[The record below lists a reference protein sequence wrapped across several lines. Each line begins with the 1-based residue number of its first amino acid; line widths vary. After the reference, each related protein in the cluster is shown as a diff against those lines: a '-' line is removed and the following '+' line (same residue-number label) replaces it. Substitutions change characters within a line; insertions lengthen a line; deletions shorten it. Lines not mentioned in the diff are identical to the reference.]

1 MITTLKNKTKPPH
14 TKLAISIVTLI
25 AIALL
30 IMTPFDTVDASFNI
44 PRIGIDISGP
54 LGASGNP
61 EGVWSDGSTIWV
73 VDNANGKLVAYSLS
87 SGDHLADKTIELHSS
102 NGKPRGIWS
111 DTATIWVSDWDDTQL
126 YAYNLGNGN
135 RQANKD
141 IDLAGSNDAPRG
153 ITGDYNAILVVDKD
167 DSYVYAYSQYDGS
180 RRQDVE
186 FNLHGSNDHPWGVWI
201 GGGYAWVSDLDDNRL
216 YGYNMFSGDHVSKHD
231 MRLQRSNL
239 DARGIWSD
247 GETMWV
253 VDQQDHYL
261 YGIYYWQFRHTDDE
275 IDVSAVDTPG
285 GIWTDG
291 DTMWVV
297 DGGVSPNRKLL
308 AYRLSDGARQS
319 GKDTVLN
326 SANDDP
332 RGIWSDGT
340 HVWVSDGDVHKIFA
354 YKLGDDSGD
363 TYPAKQL
370 ETSSELNSPKGI
382 WSDGDVMWI
391 TASGAARLYAYS
403 MTYLDARFQWDIK
416 LDPENT
422 DAGGIWSDGETM
434 WVLDTADAHVYAYEL
449 KYSDSDYSHV
459 QIYRKPS
466 AEFRPS
472 PYNNRLGPGFT
483 GHGLRFW
490 MTDADDDLLYAYGRP
505 NTPAAFRTST
515 TELQVHHTI
524 AGESYVGTVP
534 AARDADGDSL
544 TYGIGGP
551 DVGKFTLDR
560 ETRKVYTAAG
570 SPGFQR
576 GDSYSLIVVVS
587 DGRSRLDGV
596 DSGPDDLIGITV
608 KVLENSN
615 PVISTPNMTLFTID
629 ENVPG
634 GTVIGRIEAS
644 DPDGDPLDYWVR
656 FNGYSLHNKPFKM
669 DGDQLKI
676 KPAGWL
682 DYEYFHNYPL
692 VVFVSDGKDDNGDPV
707 DEVDDWVYFTVKV
720 NNVNEPGYITMN
732 HAQPDVGTEI
742 VANLRDP
749 DGIYVYGVTEVAW
762 VVEKSAS
769 ASSGPWTE
777 LTSAITTTASL
788 GYTPVAADADQY
800 LRFTATYKD
809 HQDGSVDRVVQ
820 LVSENAVSNV
830 VATNHAP
837 TFGDGSATTRDVAEN
852 AASSADVGSPVSASD
867 NDTDDTL
874 TYGLTGAD
882 AGAFVIDASTG
893 QISLGSA
900 TVLDHETRS
909 SYSVT
914 VQVRDSKDADDN
926 ADTAWDAYIEV
937 TINVTNVDEAG
948 SVALTTTTPEEN
960 VELTATLTDPDGEVS
975 NLTWKWQRADS
986 NPSDDWDDIAGAT
999 SGTYTPGADDIGKFL
1014 GAMAS
1019 YDDAAGTGK
1028 QATWEAPSAV
1038 NPAENGAPA
1047 FDEGETANRSINE
1060 GASVGAPVGAAVT
1073 ATDPDG
1079 DDLAYSIA
1087 AGAGSNL
1094 FSIDQ
1099 ASGEIMVTAGQL
1111 LDYEANPSF
1120 TLTVQVS
1127 DGKDAS
1133 HNADDVTDDTITV
1146 TVNLIN
1152 VDEPGR
1158 VIVAP
1163 ADPEVGSEI
1172 TASLTDP
1179 DGSLSSVLWQ
1189 WSRSEDGATNWED
1202 IAGASTSSYTPNAD
1216 DGGIYLRAA
1225 ANYTDG
1231 EGSGKSAYATTSQPV
1246 PTSGNDDAVGLT
1258 NTEGPGGSQND
1269 EPSAPPSF
1277 YEACLQDKAA
1287 GLVVDCGTNE
1297 FASFRVSA
1305 DGSYIISWA
1314 EWDAAHP
1321 DVTGYDIGLNEF
1333 IYAFY
1338 YLDGDSQN
1346 YAELVDVYQSCE
1358 FDDDRWNCQGTLD
1371 SNIWEHMDGT
1381 PSSGRMLA
1389 EGVDRTEWTSA
1400 LEAPGRWVS
1409 NPTFYRWSGDP
1420 TDPDNEPTPV
1430 TYRVERFEM
1439 DLYYFWPQ
1447 GGSDAKGVML
1457 VDGASGFDYRQ

>member
-1 MITTLKNKTKPPH
+1 MTTTLKNKTKPPH
-14 TKLAISIVTLI
+14 TKLVISLVTLI
-25 AIALL
+25 AIAL
-30 IMTPFDTVDASFNI
+30 ISMIPSDTVDASHNI
-44 PRIGIDISGP
+44 PGIGIDISGP
-54 LGASGNP
+54 LDTDSTP

-73 VDNANGKLVAYSLS
+73 VDNANGKLVAYDLS

-111 DTATIWVSDWDDTQL
+111 DTVTIWVSDWDDTKI
-126 YAYNLGNGN
+126 YAYDLDTGN
-135 RQANKD
+135 RLADKD

-153 ITGDYNAILVVDKD
+153 ITGEYNAILVVDKD

-216 YGYNMFSGDHVSKHD
+216 YAYNMYSGDHSSKRD
-231 MRLQRSNL
+231 VRLQRDNL

-253 VDQQDHYL
+253 VDQDDQYL
-261 YGIYYWQFRHTDDE
+261 YGIYYRHFRHTDDE
-275 IDVSAVDTPG
+275 IDVSAADTPR

-291 DTMWVV
+291 STMWVV
-297 DGGVSPNRKLL
+297 DADASPNGKLL

-326 SANDDP
+326 SENDDP

-340 HVWVSDGDVHKIFA
+340 HVWVSDGDVNKIFA
-354 YKLGDDSGD
+354 YELGDDSGD
-363 TYPAKQL
+363 THSAKQF
-370 ETSSELNSPKGI
+370 ETWSELNDPQGI

-391 TASGAARLYAYS
+391 TRPGTARLYAYS
-403 MTYLDARFQWDIK
+403 MTYLDQRFQWDIK

-472 PYNNRLGPGFT
+472 PHNNRFGPGFT

-505 NTPAAFRTST
+505 NAPAAFRTST

-534 AARDADGDSL
+534 AATDADGDSL
-544 TYGIGGP
+544 TYGIGGS

-576 GDSYSLIVVVS
+576 GDSYSIIVQVS
-587 DGRSRLDGV
+587 DGKSRLDGV
-596 DSGPDDLIGITV
+596 DYGPDDVIGITV

-615 PVISTPNMTLFTID
+615 PVISTPHMTLFTID

-634 GTVIGRIEAS
+634 GTVIGQIDAS
-644 DPDGDPLDYWVR
+644 DPDGDPLDYSVK
-656 FNGYSLHNKPFKM
+656 FDGYSLHNKPFKM

-676 KPAGWL
+676 KRAGWL
-682 DYEYFHNYPL
+682 DYEYFHDYPL
-692 VVFVSDGKDDNGDPV
+692 VVYVSDGKDDNGDP
-707 DEVDDWVYFTVKV
+707 DEEVDDRVHFTVKV
-720 NNVNEPGYITMN
+720 NNVNEPGYITLN

-742 VANLRDP
+742 VASLRDP

-762 VVEKSAS
+762 VVQKSAN

-788 GYTPVAADADQY
+788 GYTPAAADADHY

-809 HQDGSVDRVVQ
+809 HQDRSVDRVVN

-830 VATNHAP
+830 VATNVAP
-837 TFGDGSATTRDVAEN
+837 TFDDGASATRDVAEDATGGAAIGATV
-852 AASSADVGSPVSASD
+852 AASDSD
-867 NDTDDTL
+867 TGDTL
-874 TYGLTGAD
+874 TYGLIGDD
-882 AGAFVIDASTG
+882 AGSFSIDDSTG
-893 QISLGSA
+893 QISLGSD
-900 TVLDHETRS
+900 TVLDHEARS

-926 ADTAWDAYIEV
+926 ADTAWDAYIAV
-937 TINVTNVDEAG
+937 TVNVTNVDEDG
-948 SVALTTTTPEEN
+948 IVDLTMTTPEEN
-960 VELTATLTDPDGEVS
+960 VELSATLADPDGGVS
-975 NLTWKWQRADS
+975 NLSWEWQRADS
-986 NPSDDWDDIAGAT
+986 VSCNTSWTAISGANSDY
-999 SGTYTPGADDIGKFL
+999 YTPVAADVGKFL
-1014 GAMAS
+1014 RAQVS
-1019 YDDAAGTGK
+1019 YDDGAGTGK
-1028 QATWEAPSAV
+1028 QAASQASGIV
-1038 NPAENGAPA
+1038 MQAFNGSPE
-1047 FDEGETANRSINE
+1047 FDEGASAIRSVGE

-1079 DDLAYSIA
+1079 DDLTYSIA
-1087 AGAGSNL
+1087 DGAGSNL
-1094 FSIDQ
+1094 FSVDQ
-1099 ASGEIMVTAGQL
+1099 TTGEIMVTASHL
-1111 LDYEANPSF
+1111 LDYESNPSF

-1127 DGKDAS
+1127 DNKDAFHS
-1133 HNADDVTDDTITV
+1133 ADDVIDDTIAV
-1146 TVNLIN
+1146 TVNLVN
-1152 VDEPGR
+1152 VDEPGVVR
-1158 VIVAP
+1158 L
-1163 ADPEVGSEI
+1163 DSTEPEVGSEM
-1172 TASLTDP
+1172 TASLEDP

-1189 WSRSEDGATNWED
+1189 WSRSEDGATNWKD

-1216 DGGIYLRAA
+1216 DEGMYLRAE

-1231 EGSGKSAYATTSQPV
+1231 EGSGKSAGATTSQSV
-1246 PTSGNDDAVGLT
+1246 PASGNDGKVGLT
-1258 NTEGPGGSQND
+1258 NTDGPGGTQD
-1269 EPSAPPSF
+1269 GEPSTAPNF

-1287 GLVVDCGTNE
+1287 GLVVDCGANE
-1297 FASFRVSA
+1297 FASFRISA
-1305 DGSYIISWA
+1305 DGSYTISWA

-1338 YLDGDSQN
+1338 YLDGESQN
-1346 YAELVDVYQSCE
+1346 STELADVYQSCE
-1358 FDDDRWNCQGTLD
+1358 FVDDRWNCQGTLD

-1381 PSSGRMLA
+1381 PSTTRVLA
-1389 EGVDRTEWTSA
+1389 EGVDLTEWTSA
-1400 LEAPGRWVS
+1400 LEAPGRRVS
-1409 NPTFYRWSGDP
+1409 NPTFYRWSGDV

-1430 TYRVERFEM
+1430 SYRVEKVEM
-1439 DLYYFWPQ
+1439 DLYQFQPQ
-1447 GGSDAKGVML
+1447 GVSGERGAVL
-1457 VDGASGFDYRQ
+1457 VHGANGFD